1 MRSKF
6 REGLDFSQTS
16 LCPVVAPYCPV
27 PMVFTLMVLLGLLN
41 VIKSTETQ
49 CHPQCSWKCDDP
61 HCPAICDPV
70 CEPPKCHTS
79 CAEPKNAICDVKCEK
94 PECEIKCP
102 DKGCEMFDCPKC
114 VTVCKAPH
122 CVTHC
127 QAPKPEC
134 EAVCEEPKCD
144 WKCHKPNCPKPKC
157 ELVCENPNC
166 TPKVECCACQGAR
179 GAAPAFPFF
188 KETEMNKQCCGC
200 GTFRKGAG
208 APTEGAQIVG
218 VNGAMSNTFPSSQ
231 ITDNGTHFLRVDK
244 RAKVEMFKQGQPIG
258 TGQYGATT
266 GHNDVWEKSRPSLNL
281 DLIYQ
286 DRRN

>member
-1 MRSKF
+1 MKF
-6 REGLDFSQTS
+6 
-16 LCPVVAPYCPV
+16 A
-27 PMVFTLMVLLGLLN
+27 VFIIFASIFGIHLGSNL
-41 VIKSTETQ
+41 KST

-79 CAEPKNAICDVKCEK
+79 CAEPRNAICDVKCEK

-166 TPKVECCACQGAR
+166 VPKVECCNCSMGGSR
-179 GAAPAFPFF
+179 VGSPLPFF
-188 KETEMNKQCCGC
+188 KETEKNPNCCGC
-200 GTFRKGAG
+200 NKPLRLLPQNLPMQSKSIHDF
-208 APTEGAQIVG
+208 
-218 VNGAMSNTFPSSQ
+218 
-231 ITDNGTHFLRVDK
+231 GTHV
-244 RAKVEMFKQGQPIG
+244 VEYSRKETHNMFKNPVPIG
-258 TGQYGATT
+258 DSYYARPDNIIKDFETT
-266 GHNDVWEKSRPSLNL
+266 QTPRLGLAF
-281 DLIYQ
+281 
-286 DRRN
+286 

>member
-1 MRSKF
+1 MKVSTILSIF
-6 REGLDFSQTS
+6 IISQICILYTIQNK
-16 LCPVVAPYCPV
+16 
-27 PMVFTLMVLLGLLN
+27 TN
-41 VIKSTETQ
+41 TQ

-114 VTVCKAPH
+114 VTVCKQPH

-134 EAVCEEPKCD
+134 EAVCEEPRCD
-144 WKCHKPNCPKPKC
+144 WKCHKPVCPKPKC

-166 TPKVECCACQGAR
+166 VPKVDCCPCAMGAPR
-179 GAAPAFPFF
+179 VATPFPFF
-188 KETEMNKQCCGC
+188 KETENNQGCCGC
-200 GTFRKGAG
+200 KNNQNNSFNVISETPQVVANNKG
-208 APTEGAQIVG
+208 QF
-218 VNGAMSNTFPSSQ
+218 NTTPSTV
-231 ITDNGTHFLRVDK
+231 ITDDGHRVVKNDRKSNIELFDK
-244 RAKVEMFKQGQPIG
+244 PIP
-258 TGQYGATT
+258 TG
-266 GHNDVWEKSRPSLNL
+266 PSLYNGLASPKPEVYERDRTMLNL
-281 DLIYQ
+281 NKLQKDK
-286 DRRN
+286 

>member
-1 MRSKF
+1 MKNLSINNLVLF
-6 REGLDFSQTS
+6 LIVMISINFSFSSFLKTQ
-16 LCPVVAPYCPV
+16 A
-27 PMVFTLMVLLGLLN
+27 N
-41 VIKSTETQ
+41 TENS

-114 VTVCKAPH
+114 VTVCKQPH

-144 WKCHKPNCPKPKC
+144 WKCHKPACPKPKC

-166 TPKVECCACQGAR
+166 SPKVECCACNNNST
-179 GAAPAFPFF
+179 APIPLPFPFF
-188 KETEMNKQCCGC
+188 KETENNPECCGC
-200 GTFRKGAG
+200 N
-208 APTEGAQIVG
+208 
-218 VNGAMSNTFPSSQ
+218 NGINVDGSNIKLNSNSRTSLL
-231 ITDNGTHFLRVDK
+231 DYGTHVVKTVKENTAIPLDIPT
-244 RAKVEMFKQGQPIG
+244 PIG
-258 TGQYGATT
+258 DSFYNYPDKKIEDFVQGKLNY
-266 GHNDVWEKSRPSLNL
+266 NIPSAVAA
-281 DLIYQ
+281 DKKQ
-286 DRRN
+286 K

>member
-1 MRSKF
+1 MKKEVMMSAF
-6 REGLDFSQTS
+6 LILLVSFVSSSS
-16 LCPVVAPYCPV
+16 LR
-27 PMVFTLMVLLGLLN
+27 
-41 VIKSTETQ
+41 TESQ

-102 DKGCEMFDCPKC
+102 DKGCELFDCPKC

-166 TPKVECCACQGAR
+166 VPKVECCNCQNG
-179 GAAPAFPFF
+179 GGINPGFPFF
-188 KETEMNKQCCGC
+188 KETETNKACCGC
-200 GTFRKGAG
+200 GNNNPSRG
-208 APTEGAQIVG
+208 APSENPQIT
-218 VNGAMSNTFPSSQ
+218 NIPDAMLNTFPKSTV
-231 ITDNGTHFLRVDK
+231 IDNGTHYLRVDK
-244 RAKVEMFKQGQPIG
+244 TADVKLFKDGRPLSNG
-258 TGQYGATT
+258 RYGRTT
-266 GHNDVWEKSRPSLNL
+266 GRDDEWEKQRGSLNL
-281 DLIYQ
+281 NLAYH
-286 DRRN
+286 DRH

>member
-1 MRSKF
+1 
-6 REGLDFSQTS
+6 L
-16 LCPVVAPYCPV
+16 LIAN
-27 PMVFTLMVLLGLLN
+27 TLASG
-41 VIKSTETQ
+41 TETK

-79 CAEPKNAICDVKCEK
+79 CAEPRNAICDVKCEK

-166 TPKVECCACQGAR
+166 VPKVECCNCMNG
-179 GAAPAFPFF
+179 GGMVPSMPFF
-188 KETEMNKQCCGC
+188 KETEMNKACCGC
-200 GTFRKGAG
+200 GNNKYHPSQRSF
-208 APTEGAQIVG
+208 PNSHQHSSMVG
-218 VNGAMSNTFPSSQ
+218 GTPYYDPVVNNVNRAMLTTLPQSALV
-231 ITDNGTHFLRVDK
+231 DNGSHFL
-244 RAKVEMFKQGQPIG
+244 KVQKTASFNLFKSGIPLTAG
-258 TGQYGATT
+258 EYTRTA
-266 GHNDVWEKSRPSLNL
+266 GHDDEWNRHQQSLNINL
-281 DLIYQ
+281 QYQ
-286 DRRN
+286 DSRIHHQK

>member
-1 MRSKF
+1 MKN
-6 REGLDFSQTS
+6 FSNYYLALFLVS
-16 LCPVVAPYCPV
+16 LISINVVKSA
-27 PMVFTLMVLLGLLN
+27 GLLS
-41 VIKSTETQ
+41 KSSSSTT

-94 PECEIKCP
+94 PDCEIKCP

-114 VTVCKAPH
+114 VTVCKQPH

-144 WKCHKPNCPKPKC
+144 WKCHKPACPKPKC

-166 TPKVECCACQGAR
+166 SPKVECCACNNSQKNNVDV
-179 GAAPAFPFF
+179 PFPFF
-188 KETEMNKQCCGC
+188 KETEANPECCGC
-200 GTFRKGAG
+200 NNLFNKNLDTIPGSKTRTSVLDF
-208 APTEGAQIVG
+208 
-218 VNGAMSNTFPSSQ
+218 
-231 ITDNGTHFLRVDK
+231 GTHVVHSVSDNATVPFENPKPIGDSYYDYPTK
-244 RAKVEMFKQGQPIG
+244 KVEEFTQGKLSYTINPELKD
-258 TGQYGATT
+258 A
-266 GHNDVWEKSRPSLNL
+266 DVQKK
-281 DLIYQ
+281 
-286 DRRN
+286 

>member
-1 MRSKF
+1 MKLIFSIGILF
-6 REGLDFSQTS
+6 LIGLVNITN
-16 LCPVVAPYCPV
+16 A
-27 PMVFTLMVLLGLLN
+27 T
-41 VIKSTETQ
+41 T

-144 WKCHKPNCPKPKC
+144 WKCHKPACPKPKC

-166 TPKVECCACQGAR
+166 APKVDCCPCASGQGGAR
-179 GAAPAFPFF
+179 PIFFF
-188 KETEMNKQCCGC
+188 KETEQNQRCCGC
-200 GTFRKGAG
+200 DKRPAGRG
-208 APTEGAQIVG
+208 APSENEQIVD
-218 VNGAMSNTFPSSQ
+218 VNPAMTNTTPSS
-231 ITDNGTHFLRVDK
+231 TFVDDGSHFLKIDK
-244 RAKVEMFKQGQPIG
+244 TASVKMFKQGVPLG
-258 TGQYGATT
+258 APQYTHTAQEDRAYQGARA
-266 GHNDVWEKSRPSLNL
+266 GLNI
-281 DLIYQ
+281 DLAYSHKK
-286 DRRN
+286 

>member
-1 MRSKF
+1 MKF
-6 REGLDFSQTS
+6 S
-16 LCPVVAPYCPV
+16 LVI
-27 PMVFTLMVLLGLLN
+27 LVLTISAYYIN
-41 VIKSTETQ
+41 STETT

-114 VTVCKAPH
+114 VTVCKQPH

-134 EAVCEEPKCD
+134 EAVCEEPRCD
-144 WKCHKPNCPKPKC
+144 WKCHKPACPKPKC

-166 TPKVECCACQGAR
+166 VPKVECCSCAMGAPR
-179 GAAPAFPFF
+179 VSQPFPFF
-188 KETEMNKQCCGC
+188 KETESNSQCCGC
-200 GTFRKGAG
+200 SKSASPSEIPQVTARNKADF
-208 APTEGAQIVG
+208 
-218 VNGAMSNTFPSSQ
+218 NTMPSSGFVD
-231 ITDNGTHFLRVDK
+231 TGNHYLRVDK
-244 RAKVEMFKQGQPIG
+244 MAKMELFDKPIPIG
-258 TGQYGATT
+258 TGQYKNAISPHTDEFFQRDRL
-266 GHNDVWEKSRPSLNL
+266 NLNL
-281 DLIYQ
+281 DLVEK
-286 DRRN
+286 DKH

>member
-1 MRSKF
+1 MKLIQF
-6 REGLDFSQTS
+6 I
-16 LCPVVAPYCPV
+16 
-27 PMVFTLMVLLGLLN
+27 LLITIVSLLN
-41 VIKSTETQ
+41 CNLLRST

-102 DKGCEMFDCPKC
+102 DKGCELFDCPKC

-144 WKCHKPNCPKPKC
+144 WKCHKPACPKPKC

-166 TPKVECCACQGAR
+166 VPKVECCNCNMGGNVSR
-179 GAAPAFPFF
+179 VGLPFF
-188 KETEMNKQCCGC
+188 KETEQNPSCCGC
-200 GTFRKGAG
+200 NKPLTLVSGNEANVQQSRTIHDF
-208 APTEGAQIVG
+208 
-218 VNGAMSNTFPSSQ
+218 
-231 ITDNGTHFLRVDK
+231 GTHV
-244 RAKVEMFKQGQPIG
+244 VEYNTKDHNMFQNPVPIG
-258 TGQYGATT
+258 DSYYARPDNLIKQFENTSTNPYSINYG
-266 GHNDVWEKSRPSLNL
+266 R
-281 DLIYQ
+281 Q
-286 DRRN
+286 Q

>member
-1 MRSKF
+1 MK
-6 REGLDFSQTS
+6 S
-16 LCPVVAPYCPV
+16 LLIYS
-27 PMVFTLMVLLGLLN
+27 FIIGTLIITITCNGFMTQ
-41 VIKSTETQ
+41 SQ

-114 VTVCKAPH
+114 VTVCKQPH

-134 EAVCEEPKCD
+134 EPVCEEPKCD
-144 WKCHKPNCPKPKC
+144 WKCHKPACPKPKC

-166 TPKVECCACQGAR
+166 VPKVDCCPCAMGAPKV
-179 GAAPAFPFF
+179 AQPFPFF
-188 KETEMNKQCCGC
+188 KESETNQKCCGC
-200 GTFRKGAG
+200 GDK
-208 APTEGAQIVG
+208 PLQ
-218 VNGAMSNTFPSSQ
+218 M
-231 ITDNGTHFLRVDK
+231 ITQRQAATTADREIHDFGTHVVQTDTK
-244 RAKVEMFKQGQPIG
+244 RRTDLYEHPKQIGDSFYNHPTGIAKQFAVNTPNYKIG
-258 TGQYGATT
+258 AR
-266 GHNDVWEKSRPSLNL
+266 D
-281 DLIYQ
+281 
-286 DRRN
+286 

>member
-1 MRSKF
+1 MKF
-6 REGLDFSQTS
+6 S
-16 LCPVVAPYCPV
+16 
-27 PMVFTLMVLLGLLN
+27 TLLTITIICLTKLTLQ
-41 VIKSTETQ
+41 TETT

-114 VTVCKAPH
+114 VTVCKQPH

-134 EAVCEEPKCD
+134 EAVCEEPRCD
-144 WKCHKPNCPKPKC
+144 WKCHKPACPKPKC

-166 TPKVECCACQGAR
+166 VPKVECCGCAMGAPR
-179 GAAPAFPFF
+179 VSTPFPFF
-188 KETEMNKQCCGC
+188 KETETNKGCCGC
-200 GTFRKGAG
+200 NKQSNNTLVSNIVANTRTARTINDFGSHVVTTETQSRNDIFPTPKQIGDSFYE
-208 APTEGAQIVG
+208 APHKEIAE
-218 VNGAMSNTFPSSQ
+218 F
-231 ITDNGTHFLRVDK
+231 
-244 RAKVEMFKQGQPIG
+244 
-258 TGQYGATT
+258 
-266 GHNDVWEKSRPSLNL
+266 EKKPLTYSVK
-281 DLIYQ
+281 
-286 DRRN
+286 